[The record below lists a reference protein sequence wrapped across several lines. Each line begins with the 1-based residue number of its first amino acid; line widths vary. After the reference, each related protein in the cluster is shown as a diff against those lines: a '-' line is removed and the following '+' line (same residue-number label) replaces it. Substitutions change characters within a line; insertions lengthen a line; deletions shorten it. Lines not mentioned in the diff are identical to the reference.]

1 MAKHTYYY
9 HSDTDDVVNSHDQS
23 YSLPDDYTILPTSLG
38 AKIWSPI
45 VRVIAT
51 ILSWLYSRLIIHI
64 HIIGKEKVKK
74 VKDQGYFIYGNHT
87 RPVGDVFTPLIIF
100 PILNFYAIAA
110 QANWGIPFIGKFVMP
125 YAGLPVGHDIKQSL
139 KLIQAIKTVINKKKG
154 VVLIYPEAHVWPYYT
169 KIRPFDPT
177 SMHFPVALNAPSFT
191 MTTTY
196 HKPRFGKRPKIVIY
210 IDGPFYPDLHLNGK
224 KAQIKLH
231 DQIWDTVNK
240 RAKLSNYQYYNYKQK

>member
-74 VKDQGYFIYGNHT
+74 
-87 RPVGDVFTPLIIF
+87 
-100 PILNFYAIAA
+100 
-110 QANWGIPFIGKFVMP
+110 
-125 YAGLPVGHDIKQSL
+125 
-139 KLIQAIKTVINKKKG
+139 KL
-154 VVLIYPEAHVWPYYT
+154 
-169 KIRPFDPT
+169 KIR
-177 SMHFPVALNAPSFT
+177 AILFT
-191 MTTTY
+191 VTIPGRLGMFLP
-196 HKPRFGKRPKIVIY
+196 H
-210 IDGPFYPDLHLNGK
+210 
-224 KAQIKLH
+224 
-231 DQIWDTVNK
+231 
-240 RAKLSNYQYYNYKQK
+240 